1 MKITGDMKV
10 FYEDTKELKN
20 LLRSLRLYNKVAY
33 KQVVFRDRLEE
44 LEFEK
49 LKDGTYKAELKTDS
63 LFKKVYGSCEVYMEL
78 GKKSIKITRIE
89 PYDLLMAGYRKIL
102 DTYKGIPYRD
112 NKDLF
117 KIRMMDGL
125 QNGNY

>member
-78 GKKSIKITRIE
+78 GKKSIKIIRIE

-117 KIRMMDGL
+117 KIRMMDNL
-125 QNGNY
+125 

>member
-20 LLRSLRLYNKVAY
+20 LLRSLRLYNKIAY

-49 LKDGTYKAELKTDS
+49 LSDGTYKAELKTDS
-63 LFKKVYGSCEVYMEL
+63 LFKKVYGSCEVYMEV
-78 GKKSIKITRIE
+78 GRKSIKIIRIE

-112 NKDLF
+112 KKDLF
-117 KIRMMDGL
+117 KIRMMD
-125 QNGNY
+125 NI

>member
-33 KQVVFRDRLEE
+33 KQVIFRDRLEE

-78 GKKSIKITRIE
+78 GKKSIKIIRIE
-89 PYDLLMAGYRKIL
+89 PYDILMAGYRKIL

>member
-10 FYEDTKELKN
+10 FYEDTKTLKN

-44 LEFEK
+44 LEFKK
-49 LKDGTYKAELKTDS
+49 LPNGTYKAELKTDS

-78 GKKSIKITRIE
+78 GKKSIKIIRIE

-102 DTYKGIPYRD
+102 DTYKGIPYR
-112 NKDLF
+112 NAKDLF
-117 KIRMMDGL
+117 KIRMMDNL
-125 QNGNY
+125 

>member
-33 KQVVFRDRLEE
+33 KQVIFRDRLEE

-78 GKKSIKITRIE
+78 GKKSIKIIRIE

-117 KIRMMDGL
+117 KIRMMENL
-125 QNGNY
+125 

>member
-33 KQVVFRDRLEE
+33 KQVIFRDRLEE
-44 LEFEK
+44 LEFEEIW
-49 LKDGTYKAELKTDS
+49 DGTYKAELKTDS
-63 LFKKVYGSCEVYMEL
+63 LFKKVYGSCEVYIEL
-78 GKKSIKITRIE
+78 GKKSIKIIRIE

-117 KIRMMDGL
+117 KIRMMDNL
-125 QNGNY
+125 

>member
-1 MKITGDMKV
+1 MKITGDMQV

-44 LEFEK
+44 LEFTK
-49 LKDGTYKAELKTDS
+49 LSDGTYKAELKTDS
-63 LFKKVYGSCEVYMEL
+63 LFKKVYGSCEVYMEI
-78 GKKSIKITRIE
+78 GKKSIKIIRIE

-112 NKDLF
+112 KKDLF
-117 KIRMMDGL
+117 KIRMMDNL
-125 QNGNY
+125 

>member
-33 KQVVFRDRLEE
+33 KQVIFRDRLEE

-89 PYDLLMAGYRKIL
+89 PYDILMAGYRKIL

-117 KIRMMDGL
+117 KIRMMENL
-125 QNGNY
+125 

>member
-33 KQVVFRDRLEE
+33 KQVIFRDRLEE

-78 GKKSIKITRIE
+78 GKKSIKIIRIE

>member
-33 KQVVFRDRLEE
+33 KQVIFRDRLEE

-78 GKKSIKITRIE
+78 GKKSIKIIRIE

-117 KIRMMDGL
+117 KIRMMDNL
-125 QNGNY
+125 

>member
-78 GKKSIKITRIE
+78 GKKSIKIIRIE

>member
-33 KQVVFRDRLEE
+33 KQVIFRDRLEE

-78 GKKSIKITRIE
+78 GKKSIKIIRIE
-89 PYDLLMAGYRKIL
+89 PYDILMAGYRKIL

-112 NKDLF
+112 KKDLF
-117 KIRMMDGL
+117 KIRMMENL
-125 QNGNY
+125 

>member
-33 KQVVFRDRLEE
+33 KQVIFRDRLEE

-117 KIRMMDGL
+117 KIRMMDNL
-125 QNGNY
+125 

>member
-33 KQVVFRDRLEE
+33 KQVIFRDRLEE
-44 LEFEK
+44 LEFEEIW
-49 LKDGTYKAELKTDS
+49 DGTYKAELKTDS

-78 GKKSIKITRIE
+78 GKKSIKIIRIE

-117 KIRMMDGL
+117 KIRMMDNL
-125 QNGNY
+125 

>member
-1 MKITGDMKV
+1 MKINGEMKV

-20 LLRSLRLYNKVAY
+20 LMRSLRLYNKWGY
-33 KQVVFRDRLEE
+33 KQLIFRDRLEE
-44 LEFEK
+44 LEFQ
-49 LKDGTYKAELKTDS
+49 DIGNGIYKAELNTDS
-63 LFKKVYGSCEVYMEL
+63 LFKKVYGACEVYMEL
-78 GKKSIKITRIE
+78 GVKSIKIIRIE

-112 NKDLF
+112 QKDLF

>member
-33 KQVVFRDRLEE
+33 KQVIFRDRLEE

-78 GKKSIKITRIE
+78 GKKSIKIIRIE
-89 PYDLLMAGYRKIL
+89 PYDILMAGYRKIL

-117 KIRMMDGL
+117 KIRMMDNL
-125 QNGNY
+125 

>member
-1 MKITGDMKV
+1 MKITGDMQI
-10 FYEDTKELKN
+10 FYDDTKELKN

-33 KQVVFRDRLEE
+33 KQVIFRDRLEE

-78 GKKSIKITRIE
+78 GKKSIKIIRIE

-117 KIRMMDGL
+117 KIRMMDNL
-125 QNGNY
+125 

>member
-1 MKITGDMKV
+1 MKITGEMKV
-10 FYEDTKELKN
+10 FYEDTKALKN
-20 LLRSLRLYNKVAY
+20 LMRSLRLYNRVGY
-33 KQVVFRDRLEE
+33 KQVIFRDRLEE
-44 LEFEK
+44 LEFKEV
-49 LKDGTYKAELKTDS
+49 GNGIYKAELKTDS

-78 GKKSIKITRIE
+78 GKKSIKIIRIE

-117 KIRMMDGL
+117 KIRMMDEL
-125 QNGNY
+125 

>member
-1 MKITGDMKV
+1 MKITGEMKV

-20 LLRSLRLYNKVAY
+20 LMRSLRLYNKWGY
-33 KQVVFRDRLEE
+33 KQVIFRDRLEE

-49 LKDGTYKAELKTDS
+49 LPNGLYKAELKTDK
-63 LFKKVYGSCEVYMEL
+63 LFKKVYGACEVYMEL
-78 GKKSIKITRIE
+78 GVKSIKIVRIE

-112 NKDLF
+112 QKDLF
-117 KIRMMDGL
+117 KIRMMDNL
-125 QNGNY
+125 

>member
-20 LLRSLRLYNKVAY
+20 IMRSLRLYNRVGY
-33 KQVVFRDRLEE
+33 KQIILRDRLEE
-44 LEFEK
+44 LEF
-49 LKDGTYKAELKTDS
+49 KDVGNGIYKAELKTDS

-78 GKKSIKITRIE
+78 GRKSIKIIRIE

-117 KIRMMDGL
+117 KIRMMDNL
-125 QNGNY
+125 

>member
-1 MKITGDMKV
+1 MKITGDMQI
-10 FYEDTKELKN
+10 FYDDTKTLKN
-20 LLRSLRLYNKVAY
+20 LMRSLRIYNKRAF
-33 KQVVFRDRLEE
+33 KQLSFRDRLEE
-44 LEFEK
+44 LEFQD
-49 LKDGTYKAELKTDS
+49 LGNGMYKAELKTDS

-117 KIRMMDGL
+117 KIRMMDNL
-125 QNGNY
+125 

>member
-33 KQVVFRDRLEE
+33 KQVIFRDRLEE

-78 GKKSIKITRIE
+78 GKKSIKIIRIE
-89 PYDLLMAGYRKIL
+89 PYDILMAGYRKIL

-112 NKDLF
+112 KKDLF

>member
-44 LEFEK
+44 LEFEEIW
-49 LKDGTYKAELKTDS
+49 DGTYKAELKTDS
-63 LFKKVYGSCEVYMEL
+63 LFKKVYGSCEVYIEL
-78 GKKSIKITRIE
+78 GKKSIKIIRIE

-117 KIRMMDGL
+117 KIRMMDNL
-125 QNGNY
+125 